1 MNLGALIETHGYWA
15 LAAGCALEGETMLVL
30 AGLAAQRGYLDPFAV
45 VVIAAGMAF
54 TGDQIF
60 FWIGRRH
67 GAAVLARWPSIGAKA
82 GRVHAL
88 IERYHL
94 GVIIGVRFAYGL
106 RIAGP
111 ILIGTSAV
119 SALRFAVINAIGAVL
134 WACIVGGIGWLSGA
148 AAETVFGDVKHLE
161 KWLFL
166 CVLVIAALA
175 WLIHKMKRPEG
186 SRRRGVW

>member
-1 MNLGALIETHGYWA
+1 MDLGSLIETHGYWA
-15 LAAGCALEGETMLVL
+15 LAAGCLLEGETMLAL

-45 VVIAAGMAF
+45 VGIAATMGF
-54 TGDQIF
+54 IGDQLF
-60 FWIGRRH
+60 FWLGRRH
-67 GAAVLARWPSIGAKA
+67 GAAVLTRWPSIAAKA

-119 SALRFAVINAIGAVL
+119 SPVRFAVVNAFGAVL
-134 WACIVGGIGWLSGA
+134 WACVVAGIGWLSGE
-148 AAETVFGDVKHLE
+148 AAESVFGDLRYKE
-161 KWLFL
+161 AWLFL
-166 CVLVIAALA
+166 GVIAVAAIA
-175 WLIHKMKRPEG
+175 WLLRK
-186 SRRRGVW
+186 